1 MEEEEMV
8 IFYNDGES
16 MMKFFEGED
25 GITVDLPH
33 EGKTGTFTSVEELC
47 YALARIVHHI
57 PEKYYLAGML
67 SLWFGENEEEVLEWL
82 MK

>member
-1 MEEEEMV
+1 MEEEMV
-8 IFYNDGES
+8 VYYNDGES
-16 MMKFFEGED
+16 MMKFFDGED
-25 GITVDLPH
+25 GITVDLPN

-47 YALARIVHHI
+47 YAIAPIVTI

-67 SLWFGENEEEVLEWL
+67 SMWFGKNEEEVLEWL